1 MVRLVLLW
9 IDVFKYA
16 LILALITN
24 TAFAATPFDIQ
35 KQKKDAI
42 INKIQQNNDIVKA
55 IQKLDDTE
63 QERDLCLALNIY
75 FEVRNCVIQEA
86 VASSYTVL
94 NRYYDND
101 IPGLSNTQTSLCAVI
116 FAPKQYSWTNDDVIP
131 YPKNKKM
138 WKIAQSV
145 AYTILHNAKY
155 YNDHAKLF
163 EMKHY
168 MTRALNDS
176 GNAPK
181 WNQKAT
187 FKIQFDDGDHV
198 YMYMK
203 PIPWYKS
210 KYWIARKLKSMINTD
225 AAEIKAFIDG
235 E

>member
-1 MVRLVLLW
+1 MIRLLKCVLISVLL
-9 IDVFKYA
+9 I
-16 LILALITN
+16 N
-24 TAFAATPFDIQ
+24 TAFAGSSFEIQ
-35 KQKKDAI
+35 KYKKDTI
-42 INKIQQNNDIVKA
+42 ISKIRNNGDMVKVIKNLSPA
-55 IQKLDDTE
+55 E

-101 IPGLSNTQTSLCAVI
+101 IPGLDNTQTSLCAVV

-131 YPKNKKM
+131 YPKTKKM

-145 AYTILHNAKY
+145 AYTILHNERY
-155 YNDHAKLF
+155 YKDHAKLF

-168 MTRALNDS
+168 MTRTLNDS
-176 GNAPK
+176 GYAPK
-181 WNQKAT
+181 WEQKAS
-187 FKIQFDDGDHV
+187 FKIQFDGGDHV

-203 PIPWYKS
+203 SIPWYKS
-210 KYWIARKLKSMINTD
+210 KTKIAKKLKSMVNSD
-225 AAEIKAFIDG
+225 ALEIKSLIDG

>member
-1 MVRLVLLW
+1 MNSAV
-9 IDVFKYA
+9 A
-16 LILALITN
+16 A
-24 TAFAATPFDIQ
+24 TAFDVQ
-35 KQKKDAI
+35 KQKKDTIISAI
-42 INKIQQNNDIVKA
+42 QKNNDIVKA
-55 IQKLDDTE
+55 IKKLDKNE

-138 WKIAQSV
+138 WKISQSV
-145 AYTILHNAKY
+145 AYAILHNPRY
-155 YNDHAKLF
+155 YDEHAKLF
-163 EMKHY
+163 EMKNY
-168 MTRALNDS
+168 MTRTLNDS
-176 GNAPK
+176 GLAPK
-181 WNQKAT
+181 WNKKAT

-210 KYWIARKLKSMINTD
+210 KSKIAQQLKDMVNND
-225 AAEIKAFIDG
+225 AKEIKAFVDG